1 MKINDA
7 KRENGVVAPYF
18 IILVG
23 AFMAMAVILWWSR
36 DGSRPSVIG
45 AERAALRKQNLATSS
60 ADAKKALESYGVVN
74 AEKGI
79 YQIPVDKAIEAM
91 IREWRNPESALAQL
105 AERVDLATTLPPPPP
120 EAPSEFE

>member
-1 MKINDA
+1 
-7 KRENGVVAPYF
+7 
-18 IILVG
+18 
-23 AFMAMAVILWWSR
+23 